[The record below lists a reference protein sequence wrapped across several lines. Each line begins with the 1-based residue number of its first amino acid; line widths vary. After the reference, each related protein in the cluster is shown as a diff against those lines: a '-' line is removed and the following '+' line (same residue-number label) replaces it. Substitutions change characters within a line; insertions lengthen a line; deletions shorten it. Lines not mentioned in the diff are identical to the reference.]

1 MAAVEVSPQ
10 RRLARRRGDG
20 YSTCAETPGEERR
33 TFQRPTLE
41 GVGTASLQTASFRR
55 RNAEAARLRSGEA
68 EADAVLQG
76 SMSLPRSGGPKC
88 ALLEERACVRVSE
101 LRARERMPRR
111 QETGQQST
119 RTTRE
124 RVRVL
129 ITGGRIQRRIQAL
142 AKEIRRDFQAEP
154 LHLVSVL
161 KGGVFFLTDL
171 ARNIPGEVSFD
182 FIAVSSYGQKTHSSG
197 QARLT
202 RDLDSS
208 IEGKTVIVV
217 EDILDTGMTLQYLLR
232 LFQQRKP
239 KHLRVAV
246 LLDKPD
252 RRIAA
257 VHADY
262 VGFSI
267 PNEFVVGYGLDY
279 AERYRNLPYVGV
291 LLLGPGL
298 KEKPAED

>member
-1 MAAVEVSPQ
+1 MPGRKKAAQDGTGTPQ
-10 RRLARRRGDG
+10 
-20 YSTCAETPGEERR
+20 
-33 TFQRPTLE
+33 
-41 GVGTASLQTASFRR
+41 
-55 RNAEAARLRSGEA
+55 
-68 EADAVLQG
+68 
-76 SMSLPRSGGPKC
+76 
-88 ALLEERACVRVSE
+88 
-101 LRARERMPRR
+101 
-111 QETGQQST
+111 
-119 RTTRE
+119 E

-129 ITGGRIQRRIQAL
+129 ITGGRIQRRIHAL
-142 AKEIRRDFQAEP
+142 AREIRRDFPDQP

-197 QARLT
+197 QVRLT

-232 LFQQRKP
+232 LFEQRKP

-246 LLDKPD
+246 LLDKPE

-291 LLLGPGL
+291 LLLGPSL
-298 KEKPAED
+298 KKKPAED

>member
-1 MAAVEVSPQ
+1 MPKSEKTKSDAAKTQ
-10 RRLARRRGDG
+10 
-20 YSTCAETPGEERR
+20 
-33 TFQRPTLE
+33 
-41 GVGTASLQTASFRR
+41 
-55 RNAEAARLRSGEA
+55 
-68 EADAVLQG
+68 
-76 SMSLPRSGGPKC
+76 K
-88 ALLEERACVRVSE
+88 
-101 LRARERMPRR
+101 
-111 QETGQQST
+111 
-119 RTTRE
+119 E
-124 RVRVL
+124 RVKIL
-129 ITGGRIQRRIQAL
+129 ISGGRIQRRIQEMARQ
-142 AKEIRRDFQAEP
+142 IRKDFPGEP

-171 ARNIPGEVSFD
+171 ARSISGEVSFD
-182 FIAVSSYGQKTHSSG
+182 FIAVSSYGQGTRSSG
-197 QARLT
+197 QVRLT

-246 LLDKPD
+246 LLDKPE

-262 VGFSI
+262 VGFTI

-279 AERYRNLPYVGV
+279 AERYRNLTYVGV
-291 LLLGPGL
+291 LLLGPKL
-298 KEKPAED
+298 KKKPAED

>member
-1 MAAVEVSPQ
+1 MAKTQKTSQ
-10 RRLARRRGDG
+10 R
-20 YSTCAETPGEERR
+20 
-33 TFQRPTLE
+33 
-41 GVGTASLQTASFRR
+41 
-55 RNAEAARLRSGEA
+55 EAQNQKEH
-68 EADAVLQG
+68 
-76 SMSLPRSGGPKC
+76 
-88 ALLEERACVRVSE
+88 
-101 LRARERMPRR
+101 
-111 QETGQQST
+111 
-119 RTTRE
+119 
-124 RVRVL
+124 VRVL
-129 ITGGRIQRRIQAL
+129 ITGGRIHRRIAAL
-142 AKEIRRDFQAEP
+142 AKEIRRDFPGEP

-171 ARNIPGEVSFD
+171 ARRIPGEVSFD
-182 FIAVSSYGQKTHSSG
+182 FIAVSSYGQNSQSSG
-197 QARLT
+197 QVRLT

-246 LLDKPD
+246 LLDKPG

-257 VHADY
+257 VRADY

-279 AERYRNLPYVGV
+279 AERHRNLPYVGV
-291 LLLGPGL
+291 LTLRSGTK
-298 KEKPAED
+298 KEIAEK

>member
-1 MAAVEVSPQ
+1 MPKARKNQRKKEKTPVE
-10 RRLARRRGDG
+10 
-20 YSTCAETPGEERR
+20 
-33 TFQRPTLE
+33 
-41 GVGTASLQTASFRR
+41 
-55 RNAEAARLRSGEA
+55 
-68 EADAVLQG
+68 
-76 SMSLPRSGGPKC
+76 K
-88 ALLEERACVRVSE
+88 
-101 LRARERMPRR
+101 
-111 QETGQQST
+111 
-119 RTTRE
+119 
-124 RVRVL
+124 VRVL
-129 ITGGRIQRRIQAL
+129 ITGRKIQSRI
-142 AKEIRRDFQAEP
+142 KEMARQIRRDFGDEP

-171 ARNIPGEVSFD
+171 ARSIPGQVSFD
-182 FIAVSSYGQKTHSSG
+182 FIAVASYGQNTHSSG
-197 QARLT
+197 QVRLT

-246 LLDKPD
+246 LLDKPG

-262 VGFSI
+262 IGFSI

-279 AERYRNLPYVGV
+279 SERYRNLPYVGV
-291 LLLGPGL
+291 LSLGGSGAQ
-298 KEKPAED
+298 ERVKPT

>member
-1 MAAVEVSPQ
+1 MMLK
-10 RRLARRRGDG
+10 RKK
-20 YSTCAETPGEERR
+20 
-33 TFQRPTLE
+33 
-41 GVGTASLQTASFRR
+41 
-55 RNAEAARLRSGEA
+55 
-68 EADAVLQG
+68 DAQHG
-76 SMSLPRSGGPKC
+76 S
-88 ALLEERACVRVSE
+88 
-101 LRARERMPRR
+101 RMP
-111 QETGQQST
+111 Q
-119 RTTRE
+119 E

-129 ITGGRIQRRIQAL
+129 ITGGRIQRRIHAL
-142 AKEIRRDFQAEP
+142 AKEIRKDFPGEP

-182 FIAVSSYGQKTHSSG
+182 FIAVSSYGEKTHSSG
-197 QARLT
+197 QVRLT

-217 EDILDTGMTLQYLLR
+217 EDILDTGMTLSYLLK
-232 LFQQRKP
+232 LFEQRKP

-246 LLDKPD
+246 LLDKPE

-262 VGFSI
+262 IGFSI

-298 KEKPAED
+298 KKKPAED

>member
-1 MAAVEVSPQ
+1 MPNRQKAGEQNS
-10 RRLARRRGDG
+10 R
-20 YSTCAETPGEERR
+20 TP
-33 TFQRPTLE
+33 
-41 GVGTASLQTASFRR
+41 
-55 RNAEAARLRSGEA
+55 
-68 EADAVLQG
+68 
-76 SMSLPRSGGPKC
+76 
-88 ALLEERACVRVSE
+88 
-101 LRARERMPRR
+101 RERI
-111 QETGQQST
+111 
-119 RTTRE
+119 
-124 RVRVL
+124 RVL
-129 ITGGRIQRRIQAL
+129 ITGARIQRRIQAL
-142 AKEIRRDFQAEP
+142 AQEIRKDFPGEP

-182 FIAVSSYGQKTHSSG
+182 FIAVSSYGEKTHSSG
-197 QARLT
+197 QVRLT

-246 LLDKPD
+246 LLDKPE

-291 LLLGPGL
+291 LLLGPSL
-298 KEKPAED
+298 KKKLAED